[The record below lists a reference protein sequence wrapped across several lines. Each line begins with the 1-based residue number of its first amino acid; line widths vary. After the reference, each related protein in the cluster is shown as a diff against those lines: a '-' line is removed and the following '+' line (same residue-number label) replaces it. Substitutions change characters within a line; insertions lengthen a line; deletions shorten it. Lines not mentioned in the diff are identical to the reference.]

1 MQISSKFQQ
10 IEIWMK
16 GTHCADINYL
26 SGAFLRD
33 YHGLQKGLHKLF
45 SYIMNIYNVM
55 LSIFQKWALIRN
67 LAMLRLL
74 ALLSLFSFVCSA
86 SEDGG
91 VRATVQRGL

>member
-16 GTHCADINYL
+16 GTHCADNNL

-55 LSIFQKWALIRN
+55 LYIFQKWALIRS
-67 LAMLRLL
+67 LVMLRLL
-74 ALLSLFSFVCSA
+74 ALLSLFSFVCWA

-91 VRATVQRGL
+91 VRATVERGL